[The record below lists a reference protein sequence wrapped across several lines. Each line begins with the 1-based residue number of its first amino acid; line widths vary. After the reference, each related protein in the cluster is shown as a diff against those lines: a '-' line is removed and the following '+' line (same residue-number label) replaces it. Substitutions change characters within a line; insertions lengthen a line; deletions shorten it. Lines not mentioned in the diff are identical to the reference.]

1 MGIIMTDIDLNNMS
15 LSELKKLQKNVTKAI
30 DGYQDRQRKD
40 ALAAAEAAAK
50 ELGYTLADLAGLSS
64 KKPKTF
70 TAPKYRHPENAEMT
84 WTGRG
89 RQPEWMKSALE
100 NGQSKDEFLI
110 EQESE

>member
-1 MGIIMTDIDLNNMS
+1 MTDIDLSNMS

-50 ELGYTLADLAGLSS
+50 EMGYTLADLTGLSS
-64 KKPKTF
+64 KKAKTVSP
-70 TAPKYRHPENAEMT
+70 PKYRHPENSEMT

-89 RQPEWMKSALE
+89 RQPDWIKNALE

-110 EQESE
+110 VPAT